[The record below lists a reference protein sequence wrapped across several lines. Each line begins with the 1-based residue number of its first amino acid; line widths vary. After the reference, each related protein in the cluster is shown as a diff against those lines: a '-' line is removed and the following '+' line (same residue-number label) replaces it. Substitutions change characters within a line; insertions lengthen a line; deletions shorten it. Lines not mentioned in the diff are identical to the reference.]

1 MEGGTKLLAPELSA
15 FRSSQFQFFLLCQKL
30 IAGKDVDIQDLEAQW
45 KAFARRMSTDVANA
59 RSNSRKAK
67 DGESHVL
74 WNQKLIEPIPANGK
88 NQNLNSV
95 SIASSA
101 LVPAMQQDDENKAA
115 KKISNTEESRDETMQ
130 SLNREESA
138 AVNVEVQEEEE
149 VGPKD

>member
-67 DGESHVL
+67 DGEPHVL
-74 WNQKLIEPIPANGK
+74 WNQKLIEPIPTNGK
-88 NQNLNSV
+88 NQSVNSV
-95 SIASSA
+95 SIPASA
-101 LVPAMQQDDENKAA
+101 MVPALQQEEEKAQ
-115 KKISNTEESRDETMQ
+115 KKISNTEDSRDDTTQ
-130 SLNREESA
+130 SLNREESL